1 MAYESFYQGTP
12 SSMDPNYGNFAG
24 YRVPAGQLGATTS
37 IQTANQVREVT
48 NLLNQG
54 IKNVEVSVVQPEIF
68 EMIPDQHLKEIN
80 RLSKLTGSEM
90 SLHAP
95 MIEPSGFT
103 QQGWSETERE
113 SSERNLTSV
122 MERSHQLNPQGNI
135 PVTMHSSAVP
145 GTEYMP
151 WKDPATG
158 KMTEI
163 PQKLIAVNR
172 ETGELMPLTREER
185 FYPEEISKGVTK
197 GKIYTP
203 EKELEIA
210 NHSYWDNK
218 LSQLVFYKERGDELL
233 NKSLPL
239 FTGEKKQLMNEEQK
253 IAMSNVVN
261 NAMIYFKNTQM
272 SLNSLFNQAYKLA
285 DDPGRGALQIAAE
298 EFTKKFNEAEKK
310 RKEEKTRDSY
320 YSNYANALQTLIN
333 SMQVI
338 TGTKEL
344 TPQIY
349 EPIEKFTKEKASD
362 TFSSVAL
369 NAYKKFGKS
378 SPIVSIE
385 NPPYG
390 TAISTAQDLK
400 DLVEITRQRFV
411 EKAKQQGMSESEAKN
426 AAEKLIGVTWDTS
439 HISMM
444 RKQGFGPERLV
455 QEAKTIAP
463 FVKHVHL
470 NDNFGSTHTDLPPGM
485 GSVPMKG
492 ILQELEDAGF
502 KGKKVFEGGNFF
514 QHFQTSPHPYV
525 LEGVGSPLYTM
536 MNAPYWNQASG
547 FQQGYFSGFGT
558 YLPEQHFSIYGSGFS
573 GLPAELG
580 GQIAGKQSRMSGTPM
595 D

>member
-1 MAYESFYQGTP
+1 MAYESFYQGTQ
-12 SSMDPNYGNFAG
+12 SSLDPQYGNFVG

-54 IKNVEVSVVQPEIF
+54 IKNVEVSVIQPEIF

-80 RLSKLTGSEM
+80 RLSKLTGSET

-103 QQGWSETERE
+103 QQGWSEIERE
-113 SSERNLTSV
+113 SSERQLAEV
-122 MERSHQLNPQGNI
+122 IERSHQLNPQGNI

-151 WKDPATG
+151 WKDPETG

-163 PQKLIAVNR
+163 PKKMIAVNK
-172 ETGELMPLTREER
+172 ETGELMPLIREER
-185 FYPEEISKGVTK
+185 FYPKEIGE
-197 GKIYTP
+197 GKFGGKVYTP
-203 EKELEIA
+203 EEELNIA

-218 LSQLVFYKERGDELL
+218 LSQLVFYKNGGDELL
-233 NKSLPL
+233 DKYHLL
-239 FTGEKKQLMNEEQK
+239 VEGEKKELMTGEQK
-253 IAMSNVVN
+253 QAWNLRS
-261 NAMIYFKNTQM
+261 NAMIYFENTQM

-285 DDPGRGALQIAAE
+285 NDGGKMELQKAAE
-298 EFTKKFNEAEKK
+298 EFTKQYEKATK
-310 RKEEKTRDSY
+310 NKEGKKILTNPAH
-320 YSNYANALQTLIN
+320 YSQALQGLIN
-333 SMQVI
+333 NMQAI
-338 TGTKEL
+338 TNDRDISPK
-344 TPQIY
+344 IY
-349 EPIEKFTKEKASD
+349 EPIEKFTKDKASD
-362 TFSSVAL
+362 TFSGVAL

-378 SPIVSIE
+378 APIVSIE

-444 RKQGFGPERLV
+444 RKQGFGPERLIE
-455 QEAKTIAP
+455 EAKTIAP

-485 GSVPMKG
+485 GSVPMKEV
-492 ILQELEDAGF
+492 LKELDEAGF

-525 LEGVGSPLYTM
+525 LEGVGSPLYSM